1 MKRRT
6 HISKKIMLRLV
17 VLMALVAGAVVF
29 DLCHDQL
36 PEQVASQ
43 TQDTSEH
50 LFDQSQV
57 AYCNPLSSFKMR
69 TGSDRLISKI
79 LFSKGQDRFLSA
91 YHNQKAY
98 HVLKAE
104 SLNERLPQSARIHFL
119 EFMICHHAS
128 SDDNPP
134 LA

>member
-1 MKRRT
+1 
-6 HISKKIMLRLV
+6 MLRLV

>member
-1 MKRRT
+1 
-6 HISKKIMLRLV
+6 MLRLV
-17 VLMALVAGAVVF
+17 VLLALVASAVVF